1 MQGVLVL
8 MSAFHQSVYNG
19 LTAAAQR
26 EAWKIQAAH
35 AQQTA
40 ASSASSVASS
50 AAGEE
55 EEAEKSEE
63 ASEQSKQTESL
74 DRNKSDSSIPIDSSN
89 GNKPDPS
96 NPIDSSN
103 GNKPD
108 SFNPIDSSNGNKP
121 DPSNPIDSSP
131 SSLDSEELR
140 EVDSPSFHGYYLCNA
155 AYAPLI
161 FRSLARVLHGE
172 HLRLVTAQCCV
183 YILRFL
189 LTNHVYGDLLPCSL
203 VQDLASLFPLF
214 HRSSL

>member
-1 MQGVLVL
+1 

-74 DRNKSDSSIPIDSSN
+74 DRNKSDSSI
-89 GNKPDPS
+89 
-96 NPIDSSN
+96 
-103 GNKPD
+103 
-108 SFNPIDSSNGNKP
+108 PIDSSNGNKP

>member
-1 MQGVLVL
+1 

-40 ASSASSVASS
+40 ALSAASSAALS

-74 DRNKSDSSIPIDSSN
+74 DRNKPDS
-89 GNKPDPS
+89 S

-108 SFNPIDSSNGNKP
+108 SSNPVDSSNGNKP
-121 DPSNPIDSSP
+121 DSSNHPTSP

-140 EVDSPSFHGYYLCNA
+140 EIDSPSFHGYYLCNA

-161 FRSLARVLHGE
+161 FRSLAHVLHGE
-172 HLRLVTAQCCV
+172 KLRLVTAQCCV

>member
-1 MQGVLVL
+1 

-35 AQQTA
+35 AQQAAASSSA
-40 ASSASSVASS
+40 ASSASS
-50 AAGEE
+50 AAEE
-55 EEAEKSEE
+55 EEEREKSEE
-63 ASEQSKQTESL
+63 TSEQSKQA
-74 DRNKSDSSIPIDSSN
+74 DSSN
-89 GNKPDPS
+89 GNKPDRPT
-96 NPIDSSN
+96 
-103 GNKPD
+103 
-108 SFNPIDSSNGNKP
+108 
-121 DPSNPIDSSP
+121 SP

-155 AYAPLI
+155 AYAPLV

-172 HLRLVTAQCCV
+172 KLRLVTAQCCV

-214 HRSSL
+214 HRSSP

>member
-1 MQGVLVL
+1 

-35 AQQTA
+35 AQQAAASSAAFSA
-40 ASSASSVASS
+40 ASSASS
-50 AAGEE
+50 AAEE
-55 EEAEKSEE
+55 EEEREKSEE
-63 ASEQSKQTESL
+63 TSEQSKQTEA
-74 DRNKSDSSIPIDSSN
+74 SD
-89 GNKPDPS
+89 GNKPDQS

-108 SFNPIDSSNGNKP
+108 Q
-121 DPSNPIDSSP
+121 SNPVQSSSHSASS

-140 EVDSPSFHGYYLCNA
+140 ELDSPSFAGFYLCNA
-155 AYAPLI
+155 AYAPLV

-172 HLRLVTAQCCV
+172 QLRLVTAQCCV
-183 YILRFL
+183 YVLRFL

-214 HRSSL
+214 HRSSP

>member
-1 MQGVLVL
+1 

-40 ASSASSVASS
+40 ALSAASS
-50 AAGEE
+50 ATGEE

-74 DRNKSDSSIPIDSSN
+74 DRNKPDPSNPIDSSN
-89 GNKPDPS
+89 RNKPDSS

-108 SFNPIDSSNGNKP
+108 S
-121 DPSNPIDSSP
+121 SNPIDSSP

-140 EVDSPSFHGYYLCNA
+140 EIDSPSFHGYYLCNA

-172 HLRLVTAQCCV
+172 KLRLVTAQCCV

-189 LTNHVYGDLLPCSL
+189 LTNHVYADLLPCSL

-214 HRSSL
+214 HRSSP

>member
-1 MQGVLVL
+1 

-40 ASSASSVASS
+40 ALSAASSAALS

-74 DRNKSDSSIPIDSSN
+74 DRNKPDS
-89 GNKPDPS
+89 S

-108 SFNPIDSSNGNKP
+108 SSNHP
-121 DPSNPIDSSP
+121 TSP

-172 HLRLVTAQCCV
+172 KLRLVTAQCCV

>member
-40 ASSASSVASS
+40 ALSAASSVALS

-74 DRNKSDSSIPIDSSN
+74 DRNKPDSSIPIN
-89 GNKPDPS
+89 
-96 NPIDSSN
+96 SSN

-108 SFNPIDSSNGNKP
+108 SSI
-121 DPSNPIDSSP
+121 PIDSSP

-140 EVDSPSFHGYYLCNA
+140 EIDSPSFHGYYLCNA

-172 HLRLVTAQCCV
+172 KLRLVTAQCCV

-189 LTNHVYGDLLPCSL
+189 LTNHVYADLLPCSL

>member
-40 ASSASSVASS
+40 ALSASS

-74 DRNKSDSSIPIDSSN
+74 DRNKSDSS
-89 GNKPDPS
+89 

-108 SFNPIDSSNGNKP
+108 SSIPIDSSNGNKP
-121 DPSNPIDSSP
+121 DSSNHPTSP

-140 EVDSPSFHGYYLCNA
+140 EIDSPSFHGYYLCNA

-189 LTNHVYGDLLPCSL
+189 LTNHVYADLLPCSL

-214 HRSSL
+214 HRSSP

>member
-1 MQGVLVL
+1 

-40 ASSASSVASS
+40 ALSAASS
-50 AAGEE
+50 ATGEE

-74 DRNKSDSSIPIDSSN
+74 DRNKPDPSNPIDSSN
-89 GNKPDPS
+89 RNKPDPSNPIDSSNRNKPDSS

-108 SFNPIDSSNGNKP
+108 S
-121 DPSNPIDSSP
+121 SNPIDSSP

-140 EVDSPSFHGYYLCNA
+140 EIDSPSFHGYYLCNA

-172 HLRLVTAQCCV
+172 KLRLVTAQCCV

-189 LTNHVYGDLLPCSL
+189 LTNHVYADLLPCSL

-214 HRSSL
+214 HRSSP

>member
-40 ASSASSVASS
+40 ALSAASSAALS

-74 DRNKSDSSIPIDSSN
+74 DINKPDSSIPINSSN
-89 GNKPDPS
+89 GKKPDS
-96 NPIDSSN
+96 SIPINSSN

-108 SFNPIDSSNGNKP
+108 SSNHP
-121 DPSNPIDSSP
+121 TSP

-140 EVDSPSFHGYYLCNA
+140 EIDSPSFHGYYLCNA

-172 HLRLVTAQCCV
+172 KLRLVTAQCCV

>member
-1 MQGVLVL
+1 

-74 DRNKSDSSIPIDSSN
+74 DRNKSDSSNPIDSSN

-108 SFNPIDSSNGNKP
+108 S
-121 DPSNPIDSSP
+121 SNPIDSSP

-214 HRSSL
+214 HRSSP